1 MAAQLAK
8 IYEYINANA
17 SMPQKMEIAKMS
29 GISSNMAAKD
39 DDTPDKVAKLT
50 QAVQA
55 VLGTAPM

>member
-1 MAAQLAK
+1 MAAQLLK

-17 SMPQKMEIAKMS
+17 SVPQKMKIVQMS
-29 GISSNMAAKD
+29 GISSDDAEKG

>member
-1 MAAQLAK
+1 MAAQLVK

-17 SMPQKMEIAKMS
+17 TMPQKMQIAKIS

-39 DDTPDKVAKLT
+39 DDTPDSVAKLT
-50 QAVQA
+50 QAVQT